1 MSQPKR
7 GWPLRSY
14 RPVRVSG
21 QSMTPSLLDGDVL
34 LVQLRAQVRP
44 GDIVLGRFASLDLP
58 VVKRANR
65 QAAGG
70 WILTSDNSRAGSDSQ
85 VYGPAEV
92 AGWHG
97 YGCGSVAATSTVG
110 GRSGHY
116 DACCRSGYP
125 VPTHACDEIMHVAR
139 SCTLRAH
146 ARCEI
151 MHVAS

>member
-92 AGWHG
+92 AG
-97 YGCGSVAATSTVG
+97 
-110 GRSGHY
+110 
-116 DACCRSGYP
+116 
-125 VPTHACDEIMHVAR
+125 VAR
-139 SCTLRAH
+139 LRLRLGRGNVNGRRPFWAL
-146 ARCEI
+146 RRLLPVRLPRTDPCL
-151 MHVAS
+151 